1 MVEAMTLKEQAQR
14 ITQQEAQE
22 LAEKIKNETAS
33 REEQVLFLMLTLKLD
48 EADARNVLARELGE
62 IGDDPAKIED

>member
-1 MVEAMTLKEQAQR
+1 MTLKEQAQR